1 MSSLSW
7 LVVTI
12 FLPLYMIPHQIAPPA
27 LSGLAYM
34 SGCWIGEAGEGT
46 IIEEHYTTP
55 SENLMLGTTRYLS
68 RGRTISFELTTIRR
82 DSTGVSLT
90 PYPNGTASDA
100 FRLTSLEDR
109 TAVFEN
115 PEHDFPQRIT
125 YRQAAEDSLAAR
137 VENPSGRALEWQMV
151 RVRCGSN

>member
-1 MSSLSW
+1 MSSLTW
-7 LVVTI
+7 LI
-12 FLPLYMIPHQIAPPA
+12 FSFFLGLHTAPQQGEVPQLGR
-27 LSGLAYM
+27 LSFM

-46 IIEEHYTTP
+46 MIEEHYTTP

-68 RGRTISFELTTIRR
+68 GGRTISFELTTIRR

-100 FRLTSLEDR
+100 FRLTRLDDR

-137 VENPSGRALEWQMV
+137 VENPGGRVMEWQMT
-151 RVRCGSN
+151 RARCDSN